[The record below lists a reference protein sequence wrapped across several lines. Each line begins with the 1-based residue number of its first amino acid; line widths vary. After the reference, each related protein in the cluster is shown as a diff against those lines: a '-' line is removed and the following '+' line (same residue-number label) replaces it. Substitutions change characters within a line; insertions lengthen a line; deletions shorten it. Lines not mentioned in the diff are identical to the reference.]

1 MKKLMIAAAIV
12 CAAAFA
18 NAATCTWGCDYAW
31 GTDGTTD
38 NYTDGGAGTYWII
51 ALDSSNIGNYAVST
65 EGKLVYDDGTGYKE
79 VASGFTKG
87 SYTAYGLTGDIVG
100 LTEANNG
107 DMYGL
112 IIYDTSIGT
121 WGASAAGSISG
132 ITDDP
137 PVDASF
143 MTLSNYVDTDW
154 DDAKEMVANQALVNV
169 PEPTSGLLLLLGV
182 AGLALKRRRA

>member
-1 MKKLMIAAAIV
+1 MIAAAIV

-18 NAATCTWGCDYAW
+18 NAATCDWGCDFAW
-31 GTDGTTD
+31 GSNETTD
-38 NYTDGGAGTYWII
+38 NYTDGGVGTYWLI
-51 ALDSSNIGNYAVST
+51 ALDDASAISGYAVST
-65 EGKLVYDDGTGYKE
+65 EGKLVYNDGTGYKE

-87 SYTAYGLTGDIVG
+87 SYDGYSLTGKITG
-100 LTEANNG
+100 LSEANNG
-107 DMYGL
+107 DLYGL
-112 IIYDTSIGT
+112 VIYDTDVKS

-132 ITDDP
+132 ITDIP
-137 PVDASF
+137 PSNADF